1 MKKIIKKYFLT
12 NPLAEYLLI
21 KLANHMPFFKKVF
34 PDNTHYPKYSMRSVI
49 RGGLSFRLDISDYQ
63 EYLVYFNLDIDSSK
77 GVIKYLSRG
86 EGLILDIGANIGQ
99 TSLWMANE
107 LKLEEV
113 EIIAVEPYPSTF
125 QKLTY
130 NINLNHFRNIT
141 PINIA
146 FGNSDS
152 KLLMEGCSSNSGA
165 FRVNS
170 NIKNGDFIEVSQT
183 TLDNYFKDDKRHIK
197 FIKIDVEGFEY
208 NVIKGGEYTI
218 KKYHPTLFIE
228 IDNENLKSQNS
239 TALDLLVL
247 LKNYGYNS
255 ILKSDT
261 LTEVQM
267 NELDY
272 CHFDVI
278 CQKI

>member
-1 MKKIIKKYFLT
+1 MKNFIKKYFLT
-12 NPLAEYLLI
+12 NLFAEYLLI
-21 KLANHMPFFKKVF
+21 KLAHYIPLFKKVF
-34 PDNTHYPKYSMRSVI
+34 PDNTHYSKNSIRSVI
-49 RGGLSFRLDISDYQ
+49 RDGLFFTLDISDYQ
-63 EYLVYFNLDIDSSK
+63 EYLVYFNLDVDSSK
-77 GVIKYLSRG
+77 DVVKYLPKE

-107 LKLEEV
+107 LKSKEV
-113 EIIAVEPYPSTF
+113 EIVAVEPYPSTY
-125 QKLTY
+125 QKLVH

-146 FGNSDS
+146 FGNSDT

-170 NIKNGDFIEVSQT
+170 GSGIGEFVEVAQT
-183 TLDNYFKDDKRHIK
+183 TLDNYFKTEKKRIN

-208 NVIKGGEYTI
+208 NVIKGAENTI
-218 KKYHPTLFIE
+218 KEYFPILFIE

-239 TALDLLVL
+239 TASDVLNLLR
-247 LKNYGYNS
+247 NYGYNS

-267 NELDY
+267 NELEH
-272 CHFDVI
+272 CHFDII
-278 CQKI
+278 CKKA